1 MSVDRNPMPGPGRIS
16 EEEVPWPEKKVCREH
31 RAWNRGAL
39 EWALGKG
46 SILSGD
52 TGAKV
57 GAFR

>member
-1 MSVDRNPMPGPGRIS
+1 MPGPSRIS

-31 RAWNRGAL
+31 WAWNRGAL

-52 TGAKV
+52 TGAKA